1 MSRFV
6 VAFLFSISW
15 CATVVEAQSNAVAT
29 RQEIVGM
36 WKIVSA
42 ASGVKQQP
50 HISYLALNNDSS
62 YVWGIDSAKANP
74 MDGVSKGRWE
84 MTKEGEIKLTF
95 GSNDG
100 PQYVTYYSPITHTR
114 FRMTATDEDGK
125 RTPSIM
131 LETDLNIVKCG
142 SEE

>member
-1 MSRFV
+1 MSRIV
-6 VAFLFSISW
+6 VALLFSISW
-15 CATVVEAQSNAVAT
+15 CTITVVAQTNAVAT
-29 RQEIVGM
+29 RPEIVGM

-62 YVWGIDSAKANP
+62 YVWGIDSAKTNP

-84 MTKEGEIKLTF
+84 LTKDGEIKLTF
-95 GSNDG
+95 GSNSG
-100 PQYVTYYSPITHTR
+100 PQYVTYYSPISHAR
-114 FRMTATDEDGK
+114 FRMAATDEDGK

-131 LETDLNIVKCG
+131 LETDINIVKCG